1 MSPTIAQATYIAAK
15 LGEALAILAIAWLLT
30 TLLRHLLRRLSV
42 RYDLAPAFA
51 IGVRRVLSTV
61 IYIIALLLF
70 LNRMGI
76 SGSVVWTTLTGFVA
90 VGAVAFFAA
99 WSVLSNIFCALL
111 ILTTRPFRLYDY
123 IEVLEGGDKPG
134 LRGRV
139 IDINFIY
146 TTLQE
151 THANGDDTVLQV
163 PNSQFF
169 QRSTRRWRQEPQWSR
184 VAREQAAQ
192 GADWQDASAR

>member
-1 MSPTIAQATYIAAK
+1 MSPTVAEGAYIAMK
-15 LGEALAILAIAWLLT
+15 LGEALAILVGAWLLT
-30 TLLRHLLRRLSV
+30 TLLRQLVRRV
-42 RYDLAPAFA
+42 CRRYDIAPAF
-51 IGVRRVLSTV
+51 GLGLRRVLSTL
-61 IYIIALLLF
+61 IYIGALLLF
-70 LNRMGI
+70 LNRLGI

-99 WSVLSNIFCALL
+99 WSVLSNIFCAFL

-123 IEVLEGGDKPG
+123 IEVLENGDKPG

-151 THANGDDTVLQV
+151 IHADGEDSVLQV

-169 QRSTRRWRQEPQWSR
+169 QRTTRRWRQEPGWSR
-184 VAREQAAQ
+184 VAREEAGSA
-192 GADWQDASAR
+192 ADWQDAAGR

>member
-1 MSPTIAQATYIAAK
+1 M
-15 LGEALAILAIAWLLT
+15 
-30 TLLRHLLRRLSV
+30 
-42 RYDLAPAFA
+42 
-51 IGVRRVLSTV
+51 RRVLSTV
-61 IYIIALLLF
+61 IYISALLLF

-139 IDINFIY
+139 VDINFIF

-151 THANGDDTVLQV
+151 SHANGDDTVLQV

-169 QRSTRRWRQEPQWSR
+169 QRSTRRWRQEPEWSR
-184 VAREQAAQ
+184 IAHAKAAE
-192 GADWQDASAR
+192 GADWRDAAAR

>member
-15 LGEALAILAIAWLLT
+15 LGEALAILAAAWLLT
-30 TLLRHLLRRLSV
+30 TLLRHLLRRLAT

-51 IGVRRVLSTV
+51 IGVRRVSSTV
-61 IYIIALLLF
+61 IYISALLLL
-70 LNRMGI
+70 LNRLGI
-76 SGSVVWTTLTGFVA
+76 PGSVVWTTLTGFVA

-123 IEVLEGGDKPG
+123 IEVLENGDKPG

-139 IDINFIY
+139 IDINFVY

-184 VAREQAAQ
+184 VAREQAAH
-192 GADWQDASAR
+192 GADWEDAAAR

>member
-1 MSPTIAQATYIAAK
+1 MSPTVAEGAYIAMR
-15 LGEALAILAIAWLLT
+15 LGEALAILVGAWLLT
-30 TLLRHLLRRLSV
+30 TLLRQLVRRICL
-42 RYDLAPAFA
+42 RYDIAPAF
-51 IGVRRVLSTV
+51 GLGLRRVLSTL
-61 IYIIALLLF
+61 IYIGALLLF
-70 LNRMGI
+70 LNRLGI

-99 WSVLSNIFCALL
+99 WSVLSNIFCAFL

-123 IEVLEGGDKPG
+123 IELLENGDKPG

-151 THANGDDTVLQV
+151 IHADGEDSVLQV

-169 QRSTRRWRQEPQWSR
+169 QRTTRRWRQEPAWSR
-184 VAREQAAQ
+184 VAREEAGSA
-192 GADWQDASAR
+192 ADWQDAAGR

>member
-1 MSPTIAQATYIAAK
+1 MSPTIAQAAYIAAK
-15 LGEALAILAIAWLLT
+15 LGEALAILVAAWLLT
-30 TLLRHLLRRLSV
+30 TLLRQLLKRLST

-61 IYIIALLLF
+61 IYITALLLL
-70 LNRMGI
+70 LNRLGI
-76 SGSVVWTTLTGFVA
+76 PGSVVWTTLTGFVA

-139 IDINFIY
+139 IDINFVY

-169 QRSTRRWRQEPQWSR
+169 QRTTRRWRQEPEWSR
-184 VAREQAAQ
+184 AAREKP
-192 GADWQDASAR
+192 ADWQDATGR